1 MSTTTN
7 EVKIKV
13 GFQLDESGLN
23 GLKKTLEDLS
33 NVDLKKANPT
43 ANFTDYNKEL
53 MEVQTTAVLVEEALE
68 RAFNPKLGTV
78 NLETFNNEL
87 KKNNLS
93 LETVQSTFA
102 KAGSTG
108 KAAFDSVCTSLMK
121 VNVNAQKTKT
131 ILDKMAE
138 TLANTV
144 KWNIASS
151 AVNKLTGSVQ
161 EAWGYVK
168 NLDSSLNDIRIVTQ
182 KSTEEMEKFAK
193 TAQKSASALGNGT
206 TDYTNAALTFY
217 QQGLDDEEV
226 EARANLTLK
235 VANASGLD
243 ADDAAEY
250 VTAVLNGYKVG
261 SEEAEAAMDILAKVG
276 EDTASSLDELS
287 EAMSKTASTANTM
300 GMTEEQ
306 LASSLATVIQVTRQ
320 DASSVGTAFKTIL
333 MRISDIEAGTEDAEV
348 SLGTYTSQMAA
359 MGVNVLDESNN
370 LRDMGD
376 VIEEVGNKWSSMS
389 REQQVS
395 LARVM
400 AGTRQA
406 NNLLALFDNWD
417 TYTDT
422 LESANNSLGTLQ
434 REQDTYMERT
444 EAHLQQLTT
453 ASENLFDSLI
463 DTQDINGLIDGITS
477 VVSVTADW
485 VDSLGGA
492 KSILAALGGTAGKVF
507 SQQIGQGV
515 ATVFNNSKSMKAQ
528 RAEIQNKM
536 DLAKDNPENTQMQLQ
551 AQYLSISDSL
561 SKDDREL
568 VEASLQNYQ
577 AQIEKLNKASQEIKE
592 NFADLGKTISAN
604 GNNDLFKSI
613 QNFVSDP
620 SNTDYFIDLKD
631 RVIEVNAA
639 LGQLGRDNTLE
650 SLEEDWL
657 DWATTGTDGMDKLQA
672 AIDDIEVAQSK
683 LTQSGVD
690 TTEITQNIIEFKNA
704 LATGDEDAATIAIQ
718 KLSAAF
724 GQVSTVTIEAEGRL
738 ESFGAIEREV
748 ASNTTFLKTTVK
760 SLLDDIESIQKFTT
774 ALSQLSGSIT
784 QIVSGFSM
792 LKNLPSI
799 ISDEDLSNGE
809 KFEQVLMNLVTSIP
823 LVVSGFASLGTSVKA
838 LKESFVGLKV
848 VQTAMETSGMS
859 AADVFGVFSLKIL
872 AVVAAIAALVAIIKA
887 VYDWLNRYSNAV
899 EDATQRLSDME
910 DQLSSVS
917 SAAKELKTNLSD
929 YSKAREEFE
938 SLETTADDYQE
949 KLESLNE
956 QAKELIETLNLV
968 AGVDWEYG
976 ENGSIIIKQESID
989 SANEKAEQGEKN
1001 QKKAVSFA
1009 TIDQAKTKQKEAV
1022 ANAGWS
1028 SSDGVRS
1035 NQVMVEGLSSLSDD
1049 FVSAL
1054 KSLIYDEKTQTYQGE
1069 YKGTQI
1075 SGNSVDIIDQLV
1087 ALDDDT
1093 QTSYYALE
1101 GIAGNLSAILAL
1113 LNSDSDYSEGSS
1125 DIDSATQDWVASS
1138 IDTSGADFGDN
1149 ITEDQVSSMVMGA
1162 LKTSSVY
1169 QETQKALEEEGSWLS
1184 DNVKSIGQLRNATK
1198 DSTNETIREEYGTIT
1213 TDEQA
1218 RAKYAENRGLSADD
1232 KEVTELSITQIVE
1245 GLVND
1250 VRSQIV
1256 EDKYGASLQEATDN
1270 IINAFNGL
1278 ADKTSD
1284 STMTTLSNVAASG
1297 TVTDSSISGLT
1308 SQLSLTDLLAGQ
1320 NGQMDT
1326 ETLLEG
1332 LGLNKES
1339 LETTLG
1345 AELGDALYT
1354 GFQNAVSTMSVG
1366 DLLGEQITNAD
1377 SLAEVQNA
1385 VNDFY
1390 TQIQSGLQNGTI
1402 DESQIS
1408 GINDWVDEYNN
1419 KLIELGQAN
1428 ENCAQET
1435 LEYKEALSN
1444 LADANTQLEE
1454 AQNAAEA
1461 QEDLTGAMDD
1471 TTKKN
1476 LELAKAAQKTAT
1488 AEVEQKKATLEL
1500 SLACEDLA
1508 NNSDFSADELKAY
1521 AKQLKN
1527 VSGNADKT
1535 ATQLADAAE
1544 EQARFDKGVNSY
1556 LDNADD
1562 WKDALDLG
1570 GVIDADTYND
1580 IADAYAN
1587 IFNVDADSLSAGF
1600 VTSADNLALLDTVC
1614 SGTEED
1620 AIAAYNELVN
1630 LSNIST
1636 LEDLGM
1642 SATEAQ
1648 STLDALSGTFSALGD
1663 EFTQGMSLDG
1673 IDTTAFVES
1682 LNNLIATTGI
1692 SADTVAQLLQGMGYD
1707 VTTTTD
1713 EDTVTT
1719 TSDAPPGYEATAV
1732 TAESPFSY
1740 TNPLTGAVT
1749 SGNNKFGGFTVT
1761 EVPATPVTTTQTTAA
1776 TAVGIETVSGQGY
1789 GGQVSKIRN
1798 SSARKAGQASKSGK
1812 SGSSGKGGSGGSGSS
1827 SKPKTKDLKDETV
1840 DRYHDINIEIK
1851 KLSTDFERL
1860 ADAQERLTGKDLIKN
1875 LNKQLEILE
1884 KQKKAYHEKIK
1895 LAQQEAS
1902 ELRSQLSGYG
1912 ASFNSDG
1919 QFSNYVSFMQGALND
1934 LNNTITWYNGLSAD
1948 AQEDADDQVEAAEKR
1963 YDKIKELAENYDELI
1978 NETLPELE
1986 DDITE
1991 ALTSEIELQITKFD
2005 MAVELRLDMQ
2015 SAAKDWNEFKR
2026 RVIDDFDDD
2035 NVVGQAIQNF
2045 DDILSYYNTAN
2056 KGTGSIQALT
2066 SKQNSVIE
2074 EINKIRNGGHSSV
2087 YSAYDSESGTWV
2099 DDMQSAL
2106 DDLTDTYEEL
2116 MTELEDIE
2124 DLEDDLLDNYLDGI
2138 DNVNEALE
2146 EQKENYELIA
2156 DQIDHDI
2163 SLIETLYGDDAYEQ
2177 MDEYYTKQLTHVQA
2191 QLSAQQEV
2199 AAYWLDLMQKE
2210 QEALAQGM
2218 GNQEVLD
2225 KYEEN
2230 WKSALSDINSYI
2242 ENWADTLTEKYENA
2256 IDLMIQKLNNSIT
2269 NGTGLDYVETQL
2281 DLMNENADNYLD
2293 SINAAYEK
2301 QSLVNKWQD
2310 AIDDA
2315 SSVTTQERLTQLMQE
2330 QMEVLDEKGQLTQ
2343 YDVDRAEK
2351 EYEIALKQVALEEAQ
2366 QNKSKMRLKRDSQG
2380 NYSYQFVSDE
2390 DEIRQAQQDLAEA
2403 QNALYN
2409 FDKDAYQENLDNIYS
2424 VWNEFQEKIAD
2435 AYKTYAD
2442 DQDALTEHIALLQE
2456 EYGERINA
2464 LTEEN
2469 LTIRDNLTNSAFMEL
2484 ANYYDEDL
2492 ANLES
2497 MTEEEK
2503 NLIMEELIPT
2513 WTSGVQQMADTLN
2526 GEGGFESVC
2535 QETFDK
2541 LHELNQNYVD
2551 EMIEIADTNKKV
2563 SDEAEEQAEK
2573 LIDENTQLIDTA
2585 KQEYEALGDIISQVE
2600 TLTEKYRE
2608 AKEEAVA
2615 AMKAAYDLIQQQKDE
2630 DAKAAEEEEAKRK
2643 AEAAAAAAKQQA
2655 AAASSSS
2662 SSSNNSSSSTQ
2673 GDGNLNVGDTATYT
2687 GKYYYSSDGKSPVGS
2702 KYSGVSNG
2710 IVIDKIKDNKEY
2722 GIHIHS
2728 ADGKYGDLGWVKK
2741 SQLSGYDTGGYTGTW
2756 GNDGRLALL
2765 HQKEL
2770 VLNKTDTENMLSA
2783 VEVLR
2788 DLVSSMS
2795 NTMFSNIE
2803 NAVSSIRSSNIN
2815 SVDSNDLNQNVYI
2828 TAQFE
2833 GQTEA
2838 TQIETALRNLVNTA
2852 SQRAYSS
2859 HK

>member
-1 MSTTTN
+1 MSTTTD

-13 GFQLDESGLN
+13 GFQLDESGLS

-33 NVDLKKANPT
+33 NVNLKKANPT

-53 MEVQTTAVLVEEALE
+53 MEVQTTATLVEEALE

-182 KSTEEMEKFAK
+182 KSTEEMEKFTK
-193 TAQKSASALGNGT
+193 TAQKSASALGSGT

-300 GMTEEQ
+300 GMSEEQ

-453 ASENLFDSLI
+453 ASEDLFDSLI
-463 DTQDINGLIDGITS
+463 DTQDVNGIIDGLTS

-492 KSILAALGGTAGKVF
+492 KNILAALSGTAGRVF
-507 SQQIGQGV
+507 NEQIGQGV
-515 ATVFNNSKSMKAQ
+515 ATIFNNSKNMKAQ

-551 AQYLSISDSL
+551 ADYLSVSDAL
-561 SKDDREL
+561 SKNDREL
-568 VEASLQNYQ
+568 VESSLKKYQ
-577 AQIEKLNKASQEIKE
+577 EQVEKLNAASQEIKE
-592 NFADLGKTISAN
+592 NFADLGKEISAS

-613 QNFVSDP
+613 QDFVSDP
-620 SNTDYFIDLKD
+620 SVESSFTNIRD
-631 RVIEVNAA
+631 RINEINEA
-639 LGQLGRDNTLE
+639 LGKVSVEALEPLEDNF
-650 SLEEDWL
+650 EDWIT
-657 DWATTGTDGMDKLQA
+657 DPGTDGFDNIQA
-672 AIDDIEVAQSK
+672 AIDDMENAQTQLSK
-683 LTQSGVD
+683 LGVK
-690 TTEITQNIIEFKNA
+690 TTEITESITEFKKA
-704 LATGDEDAATIAIQ
+704 FSTGDDIAMESALQ
-718 KLSAAF
+718 KIISAF
-724 GQVSTVTIEAEGRL
+724 GGISTVTIEAENSL
-738 ESFGAIEREV
+738 ESFSATERDV
-748 ASNTTFLKTTVK
+748 ASNTAFMQNTVK
-760 SLLDDIESIQKFTT
+760 SLLDDVKGVQKF
-774 ALSQLSGSIT
+774 ASSLSQFSGSLT
-784 QIVSGFSM
+784 QLISGMST
-792 LKNLPSI
+792 LANVKSI
-799 ISDEDLSNGE
+799 FSDEDLSNGE
-809 KFEQVLMNLVTSIP
+809 KFEQTLMNLTVTVP
-823 LVVSGFASLGTSVKA
+823 LVISGFSSMITSVKS
-838 LKESFVGLKV
+838 LKEGFIGLKV
-848 VQTAMETSGMS
+848 VQTAMETTGMS
-859 AADVFGVFSLKIL
+859 AVGVFGIFSLKIL

-887 VYDWLNRYSNAV
+887 IYNWLNRYSNAV
-899 EDATQRLSDME
+899 EEATQRLSDME

-929 YSKAREEFE
+929 YSKAREEFK

-968 AGVDWEYG
+968 AGVDWEYDKD
-976 ENGSIIIKQESID
+976 GSINIKQKSID
-989 SANEKAEQGEKN
+989 SANEKAEQGEKT
-1001 QKKAVSFA
+1001 QKRAVSLA
-1009 TIDQAKTKQKEAV
+1009 TIDKAKTKQKEAV
-1022 ANAGWS
+1022 ADAGWS
-1028 SSDGVRS
+1028 SSDGLRS
-1035 NQVMVEGLSSLSDD
+1035 NQAMVEGLSSLSDD
-1049 FVSAL
+1049 FISAL
-1054 KSLIYDEKTQTYQGE
+1054 QSLVYDEKTQTYQGE

-1075 SGNSVDIIDQLV
+1075 SGNSVDIINQL
-1087 ALDDDT
+1087 ASLDNT
-1093 QTSYYALE
+1093 NQTSFYTLE
-1101 GIAGNLSAILAL
+1101 GIASNLSSILTL
-1113 LNSDSDYSEGSS
+1113 LGDSSDYSEGSS

-1138 IDTSGADFGDN
+1138 IDTSGADFGDS

-1162 LKTSSVY
+1162 LKTSSAY
-1169 QETQKALEEEGSWLS
+1169 QETQKALETDESGFS
-1184 DNVKSIGQLRNATK
+1184 DDIKKVSQLARAAR
-1198 DSTNETIREEYGTIT
+1198 DSTNETIQKEYGSIT

-1218 RAKYAENRGLSADD
+1218 REKYAENRGLDADSED
-1232 KEVTELSITQIVE
+1232 VTKLSSSQIIE

-1256 EDKYGASLQEATDN
+1256 QDEYGASLQEATDN

-1297 TVTDSSISGLT
+1297 TVTDSSITGLT
-1308 SQLSLTDLLAGQ
+1308 SQLSLSDLLAGQ
-1320 NGQMDT
+1320 SGQMDT

-1345 AELGDALYT
+1345 TELGDALYT

-1377 SLAEVQNA
+1377 SLAKVQNA

-1402 DESQIS
+1402 DESQLS

-1435 LEYKEALSN
+1435 LEYQEALSN

-1454 AQNAAEA
+1454 AQDAASA
-1461 QEDLTGAMDD
+1461 QEELSGVIDD

-1508 NNSDFSADELKAY
+1508 DNSDFSADELKAY

-1630 LSNIST
+1630 LSNLST

-1673 IDTTAFVES
+1673 VDTTAFVES

-1692 SADTVAQLLQGMGYD
+1692 SADTVADLLTGMGYD

-1732 TAESPFSY
+1732 PAESPFSY

-1749 SGNNKFGGFTVT
+1749 SGSNKFGGFTVK
-1761 EVPATPVTTTQTTAA
+1761 EVPAESITTTQTTAA
-1776 TAVGIETVSGQGY
+1776 TAIGIETVSGQGY
-1789 GGQVSKIRN
+1789 GGQVSKIKN

-1812 SGSSGKGGSGGSGSS
+1812 SGSSKGSGGGSGSS
-1827 SKPKTKDLKDETV
+1827 SKPKSKDLKDETV

-1884 KQKKAYHEKIK
+1884 KQKKAYHEKIE

-1902 ELRSQLSGYG
+1902 ELRSQLSSYG

-2026 RVIDDFDDD
+2026 RVIEDFDDD

-2074 EINKIRNGGHSSV
+2074 EINKLRNGGHSSV

-2124 DLEDDLLDNYLDGI
+2124 DLEDDLLDNYLDSI

-2146 EQKENYELIA
+2146 NQKENYELIA

-2177 MDEYYTKQLTHVQA
+2177 MDEYYTKQLSHVQA

-2242 ENWADTLTEKYENA
+2242 EEWADTLTEKYENA

-2269 NGTGLDYVETQL
+2269 NGSGLDYVETQL

-2315 SSVTTQERLTQLMQE
+2315 SSITTQERLTQLMQE
-2330 QMEVLDEKGQLTQ
+2330 QMEMLDEKGQLTQ

-2442 DQDALTEHIALLQE
+2442 DQDALTEHVALLQE

-2513 WTSGVQQMADTLN
+2513 WTSGVQQMADTLS

-2630 DAKAAEEEEAKRK
+2630 DAKAAEEEERKRQ
-2643 AEAAAAAAKQQA
+2643 EEAAKQAQEA
-2655 AAASSSS
+2655 A
-2662 SSSNNSSSSTQ
+2662 NNSSSSSGGSSSDSGSSVSRTGTEAQ
-2673 GDGNLNVGDTATYT
+2673 GVAAAIWYLSNKGGWGDDPTRTSRLTEKGFSRSEVQSYINSKNFGSFAGQRDLLRQNYS
-2687 GKYYYSSDGKSPVGS
+2687 YSSF
-2702 KYSGVSNG
+2702 
-2710 IVIDKIKDNKEY
+2710 
-2722 GIHIHS
+2722 
-2728 ADGKYGDLGWVKK
+2728 
-2741 SQLSGYDTGGYTGTW
+2741 DTGGYTGTW

-2815 SVDSNDLNQNVYI
+2815 SVDSNELNQNVYI

-2838 TQIETALRNLVNTA
+2838 AQIETALRNLVNTA
-2852 SQRAYSS
+2852 SQRAYNNN
-2859 HK
+2859 KR